1 MDNSDLG
8 AKQLLVIPDQEKLE
22 FNAGIDAAQIWT
34 DQLKRRANKLK
45 GSQAKSELVSILST
59 GKHYEIEW
67 ANAEAISAINP
78 SLDEDQIDAVVKTR
92 NKQCAAEL
100 LHVKECRVAVNA
112 FLHSLM
118 GKSSIEV
125 LKTDPGYDYNDQHEM
140 DPTVAWKRIMAH
152 TFWRERGRGYKNR

>member
-78 SLDEDQIDAVVKTR
+78 SLDEDKFDAVVKAR
-92 NKQCAAEL
+92 NKQTM
-100 LHVKECRVAVNA
+100 RR
-112 FLHSLM
+112 
-118 GKSSIEV
+118 G
-125 LKTDPGYDYNDQHEM
+125 
-140 DPTVAWKRIMAH
+140 
-152 TFWRERGRGYKNR
+152 TFTRERMQSSGECIFAFIDGKEFHRSSKNGSRLRLQ

>member
-78 SLDEDQIDAVVKTR
+78 SLDQD
-92 NKQCAAEL
+92 
-100 LHVKECRVAVNA
+100 
-112 FLHSLM
+112 
-118 GKSSIEV
+118 
-125 LKTDPGYDYNDQHEM
+125 
-140 DPTVAWKRIMAH
+140 
-152 TFWRERGRGYKNR
+152 